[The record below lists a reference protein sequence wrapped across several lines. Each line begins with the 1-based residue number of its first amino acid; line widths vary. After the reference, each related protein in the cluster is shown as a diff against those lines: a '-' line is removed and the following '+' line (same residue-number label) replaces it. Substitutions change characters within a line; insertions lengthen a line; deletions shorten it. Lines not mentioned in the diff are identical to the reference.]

1 MTIPTQRDLADALDR
16 VENAGA
22 RGAPP
27 AAVRTLLRLV
37 SGGARASGVPEREER
52 TTARAARRED

>member
-37 SGGARASGVPEREER
+37 SGGARAGGENDRAR
-52 TTARAARRED
+52 GATGRLTAE